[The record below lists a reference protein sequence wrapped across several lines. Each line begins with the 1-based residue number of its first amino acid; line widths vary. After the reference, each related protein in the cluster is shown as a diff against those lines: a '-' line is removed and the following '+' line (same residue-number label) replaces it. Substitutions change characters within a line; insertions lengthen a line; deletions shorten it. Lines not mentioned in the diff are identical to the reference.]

1 MRFKS
6 KPQGGLQVFA
16 VSGTNVVSFGIKADQ
31 AALDGVLGFSI
42 KRFDHQTNER
52 GWVEGYKVFRSVV
65 PNPTPTTKV
74 LTRDHPIQSL
84 IWDDFYVVPGGTYD
98 YEFYPF
104 KGTPQTP
111 DLTTPPVTIST
122 TTEPLS
128 AGDHDIFFNRG
139 VTGSQSYAIHFK
151 NKPPDKQP
159 TEQKRKEA
167 FEWLSRNLDEELI
180 GFIESADTGDAIRGC
195 FYEFSFDPV
204 LDAFKKAIDKG
215 VDVKLIIDEK
225 VNEHT
230 LKANPAKGRPHDV
243 FVESTPRVKNL
254 AAIAKAGLPDSAITP
269 RVARKDDIQHNKFM
283 VLLKGA
289 ARTPTAVWTGSTNI
303 TTGGIYGQA
312 NVGHLV
318 RDTNTAGQFLAYWN
332 ILADDPGAKTDA
344 KTDPVNI
351 AFLSEVDG
359 LTPTP
364 TTVDDI
370 PHGVT
375 PIFSPRGNLKPLDLY
390 QTLLANPAAMSCGTF
405 PFGITRTWRK
415 PLADSGA
422 SGRLCFLLLDKVDRV
437 KPTKSDPGP
446 VVLLNSTSNIY
457 KAYGS
462 EIETAL
468 GKWVIETNNI
478 KLNLNEFVSYI
489 HLKFILHDPLGPDPI
504 VVTGSANFSD
514 ASTTENDEN
523 MIIIRGDRRV
533 ADIYFTEFNRLW
545 GHYYYR
551 SVVEQTKK
559 DKPPPGPGKPH
570 NYQDLWE
577 STDWQRDYAPGKLR
591 AKRVQQY
598 IQMSI

>member
-1 MRFKS
+1 MS
-6 KPQGGLQVFA
+6 
-16 VSGTNVVSFGIKADQ
+16 TI
-31 AALDGVLGFSI
+31 
-42 KRFDHQTNER
+42 R
-52 GWVEGYKVFRSVV
+52 G
-65 PNPTPTTKV
+65 
-74 LTRDHPIQSL
+74 
-84 IWDDFYVVPGGTYD
+84 
-98 YEFYPF
+98 
-104 KGTPQTP
+104 
-111 DLTTPPVTIST
+111 
-122 TTEPLS
+122 
-128 AGDHDIFFNRG
+128 
-139 VTGSQSYAIHFK
+139 
-151 NKPPDKQP
+151 QP
-159 TEQKRKEA
+159 H
-167 FEWLSRNLDEELI
+167 
-180 GFIESADTGDAIRGC
+180 GFIESAAKGDAIRGC
-195 FYEFSFDPV
+195 FYEFSYAPV

-215 VDVKLIIDEK
+215 VDVQLIVDEK

-230 LKANPAKGRPHDV
+230 LKANPAKGRPNDV

-254 AAIAKAGLPDSAITP
+254 AAIADAKLPDSAIKP
-269 RVARKDDIQHNKFM
+269 RQARKDDIQHNKFM

-318 RDTNTAGQFLAYWN
+318 RDKNTAGQFLEYWS
-332 ILADDPGAKTDA
+332 ILADDPGAPTDA
-344 KTDPVNI
+344 KKNPVNV
-351 AFLSEVDG
+351 AFLSEIDG
-359 LTPTP
+359 QTPTP
-364 TTVDDI
+364 ATMDDI
-370 PHGVT
+370 PQGVT

-390 QTLLANPAAMSCGTF
+390 QTLLANATAMSCGTF

-533 ADIYFTEFNRLW
+533 ADVYFTEFNRLW

-559 DKPPPGPGKPH
+559 DKAPPGAGKPH

-577 STDWQRDYAPGKLR
+577 TTDWQLDYAPGKLR
-591 AKRVQQY
+591 TKRVQQY
-598 IQMSI
+598 IQMAI